1 MSTKE
6 EIQKFATKY
15 GIKNVNLI
23 QTGALVNGEWIVDPS
38 EVFAVTDPGSGD
50 HLLNITNTKIDVIEQ
65 GIKDAEAAF
74 NEFKKTTSGRERG
87 RILRKMYELM
97 LENYDDLATIC
108 TIENGKSLAD
118 SKGEIGYAAGFYEW
132 FAEEAPRIY
141 GDNIPSASTSK
152 RIITSK
158 QPVGVVGILT
168 PWNFPSAMIT
178 RKLGAAFAA
187 GCAAVI
193 KPATET
199 PLSAMALGYLAQEA
213 GLPKGI
219 LNLFPVDQDRTKIVG
234 TLFCESPTIK
244 KISFTGSTGVGKL
257 LMSQSASTL
266 KKLSFELGGNS
277 PFVVFDDADV
287 DLAVNA
293 ALGCKLRQSG
303 QTCICANRLY
313 IQENIYDEFATKFTA
328 AVNKFKLGHGLDP
341 ETTHG
346 PLIHQRAVEKV
357 SSHIQDAVSKGAKV
371 LTGGKKAPH
380 LGENFH
386 ELTVLGDVPKT
397 AVVNKEETFGPLVP
411 LIKFKTEEEVLA
423 LANDTEYGLAGY
435 FFSQNYARIFRFGEQ
450 LHCGMIGANTGALGE
465 SALPFG
471 GIGWSGFGREGS
483 KYGLDDYIV
492 IKSIVI
498 GGIE

>member
-1 MSTKE
+1 MSSQA
-6 EIQKFATKY
+6 EIQQFATKY

-23 QTGALVNGEWIVDPS
+23 QTGALVNGKWIVDPS
-38 EVFAVTDPGSGD
+38 ETFSVVDPASGE
-50 HLLNITNTKIDVIEQ
+50 HLLNVTNTKISVIEQ
-65 GIKDAEAAF
+65 GIADAEVAF
-74 NEFKKTTSGRERG
+74 NKFKTTYSGRERS
-87 RILRKMYELM
+87 RILRKLYDLM
-97 LENYDDLATIC
+97 VANAEDLAIIC
-108 TIENGKSLAD
+108 TVENGKSLAD
-118 SKGEIGYAAGFYEW
+118 SRGEIGYASSFFEW
-132 FAEEAPRIY
+132 FSEEAPRVY
-141 GDNIPSASTSK
+141 GDNIPSASSSK

-158 QPVGVVGILT
+158 QPIGVVGILT

-199 PLSAMALGYLAQEA
+199 PLSALALGYLAQEA
-213 GLPKGI
+213 GLPDG
-219 LNLFPVDQDRTKIVG
+219 LFNLFPVDQQRTITVG
-234 TLFCESPTIK
+234 KLFCEHNTIK

-257 LMSQSASTL
+257 LMGQSAQTL

-277 PFVVFDDADV
+277 PFIVFDDADI
-287 DLAVNA
+287 DEAVVH

-313 IQENIYDEFATKFTA
+313 IQESVYDEFATKFTA
-328 AVNKFKLGHGLDP
+328 AVEKYKLGHGLDP

-357 SSHIQDAVSKGAKV
+357 ESHIQDAISKGAKV
-371 LTGGKKAPH
+371 LTGGKRAEH

-386 ELTVLGDVPKT
+386 ELTVLADVPAS
-397 AVVNKEETFGPLVP
+397 AVVNVEETFGPLVP
-411 LIKFKTEEEVLA
+411 LIKFKTEEEVLK
-423 LANDTEYGLAGY
+423 LANNTEYGLAGY
-435 FFSQNYARIFRFGEQ
+435 FFSKDYARVFRVGEQ
-450 LHCGMIGANTGALGE
+450 LHCGMIGCNTGSLGE
-465 SALPFG
+465 ASLPFG

-483 KYGLDDYIV
+483 KYGIDDYTV

-498 GGIE
+498 GGI

>member
-1 MSTKE
+1 MSSQA
-6 EIQKFATKY
+6 EIKQLAEKY
-15 GIKNVNLI
+15 GIKNTNLI
-23 QTGALVNGEWIVDPS
+23 QTGALVNGKWIVDDS
-38 EVFAVTDPGSGD
+38 EVFSVTDPATGE
-50 HLLNITNTKIDVIEQ
+50 HLINIANTKIDVIEQ
-65 GIKDAEAAF
+65 GIKDAEVAF
-74 NEFKKTTSGRERG
+74 NKFKTSTSGRERG
-87 RILRKMYELM
+87 RILRKLYELM
-97 LENYDDLATIC
+97 LENFDDLAIIC

-118 SKGEIGYAAGFYEW
+118 SKGEINYAASFFEW
-132 FAEEAPRIY
+132 FAEEAARIY
-141 GDNIPSASTSK
+141 GDNIPSATASK

-158 QPVGVVGILT
+158 QPIGVVGILT

-199 PLSAMALGYLAQEA
+199 PLSALALGYLAQEA
-213 GLPKGI
+213 GLPDG
-219 LNLFPVDQDRTKIVG
+219 LFNLFPVDQKRTIEVG
-234 TLFCESPTIK
+234 KLFCESPIIK

-257 LMSQSASTL
+257 LMGQSASSL

-277 PFVVFDDADV
+277 PFIVFDDADV
-287 DLAVNA
+287 DAAVTA

-313 IQENIYDEFATKFTA
+313 IQENIYEEFATKFTA
-328 AVNKFKLGHGLDP
+328 EVNKFVLGHGLHPD
-341 ETTHG
+341 TTHG
-346 PLIHQRAVEKV
+346 PLIHDRAVAKV
-357 SSHIQDAVSKGAKV
+357 TSHIEDAVSKGAKV

-386 ELTVLGDVPKT
+386 ELTVLGDVPTT

-411 LIKFKTEEEVLA
+411 LIKFKTEEEVLK

-435 FFSQNYARIFRFGEQ
+435 FFSKDYARIFRFGEQ
-450 LHCGMIGANTGALGE
+450 LHCGMIGANTGSLGE
-465 SALPFG
+465 ASLPFG

-483 KYGLDDYIV
+483 KYGIDDYTV

-498 GGIE
+498 GGI

>member
-1 MSTKE
+1 MSSQA
-6 EIQKFATKY
+6 EIEQFAKKY

-23 QTGALVNGEWIVDPS
+23 KTGALVNGKWIVDPS
-38 EVFAVTDPGSGD
+38 ETFSVNDPGSGE
-50 HLLNITNTKIDVIEQ
+50 HLINVTNTKIEIIEQ
-65 GIKDAEAAF
+65 GIKDAEIAF
-74 NEFKKTTSGRERG
+74 NKFKTSYSGRERG
-87 RILRKMYELM
+87 RILRKLYDLM
-97 LENYDDLATIC
+97 IENYDDLAIIC
-108 TIENGKSLAD
+108 TVENGKSLAD
-118 SKGEIGYAAGFYEW
+118 SKGEIGYASSFFEW
-132 FAEEAPRIY
+132 FAEEASRIY
-141 GDNIPSASTSK
+141 GDNIPSATSSK
-152 RIITSK
+152 RIITTK
-158 QPVGVVGILT
+158 QPIGVVGILT

-199 PLSAMALGYLAQEA
+199 PLSALALGYLAQEA
-213 GLPKGI
+213 GLPAGL
-219 LNLFPVDQDRTKIVG
+219 LNLFPVDQKRTIQVG
-234 TLFCESPTIK
+234 KLFCESPTIK

-257 LMSQSASTL
+257 LMGQSASTL

-277 PFVVFDDADV
+277 PFIVFDDADV
-287 DLAVNA
+287 DLAVSA

-328 AVNKFKLGHGLDP
+328 EVNKFKLGHGLSP

-357 SSHIQDAVSKGAKV
+357 ESQIQDAVGKGAKV
-371 LTGGKKAPH
+371 LTGGKRAPH

-386 ELTVLGDVPKT
+386 ELTVLRDVPTT
-397 AVVNKEETFGPLVP
+397 AIVNKEETFGPLVP
-411 LIKFKTEEEVLA
+411 LIKFKTEEEVMR

-435 FFSQNYARIFRFGEQ
+435 FFSKDYARVFRVGEQ
-450 LHCGMIGANTGALGE
+450 LHCGMIGCNTGALGE
-465 SALPFG
+465 ASLPFG

-483 KYGLDDYIV
+483 KYGIDDYTV
-492 IKSIVI
+492 LKSIVI
-498 GGIE
+498 GGI